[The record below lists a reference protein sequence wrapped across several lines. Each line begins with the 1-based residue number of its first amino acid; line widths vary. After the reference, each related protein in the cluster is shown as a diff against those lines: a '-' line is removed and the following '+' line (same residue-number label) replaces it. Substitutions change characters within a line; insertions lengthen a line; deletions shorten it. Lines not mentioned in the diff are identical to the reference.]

1 MAAQMEAR
9 GYMFGQF
16 LLEQGVELKLNADLD
31 DVLDFVDKE
40 IPSFTCGD
48 FGYRIISGKGIIGSE
63 WKLLVKPREL
73 KSLKT
78 LDNTVGHLVI
88 EHMENGDMMFKVPPR
103 AEWHQG
109 QDRPSD
115 QDTKLFSSFIFQT
128 LNVFQKRGY
137 IKLPGAVPVA

>member
-1 MAAQMEAR
+1 MEDR

-16 LLEQGVELKLNADLD
+16 LLDQGVELKLNADLD

-40 IPSFTCGD
+40 IPSFACGD
-48 FGYRIISGKGIIGSE
+48 YGYRIISGKGIIGSE
-63 WKLLVKPREL
+63 WKLLVKPRDL

-88 EHMENGDMMFKVPPR
+88 GRTEAGDIMFKVPPR